1 MVLRAACAAFLVLA
15 FASPALAS
23 VGPAAGKIV
32 FKAQCGKCHTLAAAG
47 TVGKGANVGPV
58 LTNRSEK
65 LLRVLK
71 KLAGQG
77 AGLMP
82 SYLGVLTQK
91 QMNDVAAF
99 VVNAS
104 VPGAK

>member
-1 MVLRAACAAFLVLA
+1 VVLRAACAALVVLA
-15 FASPALAS
+15 FASPALGA
-23 VGPAAGKIV
+23 VGPAAGKVV

-47 TVGKGANVGPV
+47 TVGKGASVGPV
-58 LTNRSEK
+58 LTGMHEK

-99 VVNAS
+99 VVAAS